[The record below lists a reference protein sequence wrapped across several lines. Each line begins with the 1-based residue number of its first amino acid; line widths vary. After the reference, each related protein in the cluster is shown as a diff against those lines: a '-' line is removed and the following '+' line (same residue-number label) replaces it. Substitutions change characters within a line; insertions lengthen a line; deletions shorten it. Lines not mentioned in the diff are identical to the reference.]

1 LAFLAQ
7 TWRNGVDS
15 MTTTEWDILQLI
27 MAILMAGIVWYQ
39 NRKLK
44 EADKTID
51 DLRWKVDILQKRL
64 GKE

>member
-1 LAFLAQ
+1 
-7 TWRNGVDS
+7 

-51 DLRWKVDILQKRL
+51 DLRWKVDMLQKRL
-64 GKE
+64 NKE